1 MFINRKT
8 LFQLSNIENDYSDFA
23 NNDFVIKLVE
33 NLIKQNFNT
42 KNPEKYNVI
51 YNEIMFELYEMSSNI
66 EEFDDEKIEINI

>member
-51 YNEIMFELYEMSSNI
+51 YNEIMFE
-66 EEFDDEKIEINI
+66 